1 MVIFSL
7 LIHVIFAKNEI
18 TFQSVALYI
27 FGAVYLMTLLF
38 VIFVE
43 ISNITLYVTAILSIL
58 WGFYIVW
65 ENETVVG
72 AKNEWSRE
80 DYFSGAIAVY
90 MYIFILIL
98 KLVELIK

>member
-1 MVIFSL
+1 
-7 LIHVIFAKNEI
+7 
-18 TFQSVALYI
+18 
-27 FGAVYLMTLLF
+27 MTLLF
-38 VIFVE
+38 EIFSDVP
-43 ISNITLYVTAILSIL
+43 NMALYVIAIFSIL

-90 MYIFILIL
+90 MYIVILVL
-98 KLVELIK
+98 KLVELIKSLIIKARS

>member
-1 MVIFSL
+1 
-7 LIHVIFAKNEI
+7 
-18 TFQSVALYI
+18 
-27 FGAVYLMTLLF
+27 MTLLF
-38 VIFVE
+38 VIFVD
-43 ISNITLYVTAILSIL
+43 ISNMVLYITAIVSLL

-80 DYFSGAIAVY
+80 DFFTGALSVY